1 MKKIMFND
9 RYGLTDAVL
18 SGRKTVTRRI
28 VSEKVWNKW
37 IDYDDWCNSVG
48 TDNIPTTREY
58 YTCEALFADHPPY
71 KPGEIIAVAQSYKEL
86 DNKWCCNHVGVHPA
100 ESPYSSCEN
109 KVGWNN
115 KMFVRAEACKH
126 QIKITDIRAER
137 LQDIT
142 DEDCLRE
149 GIWKADN
156 IGMAGES
163 YWFKGCVNSTHKTPR
178 EAFAALIDKV
188 SGKGTW
194 ERNPYVWRIEFEL
207 VK

>member
-9 RYGLTDAVL
+9 RYSLTDAVL
-18 SGRKTVTRRI
+18 SGRKTVTRRLI
-28 VSEKVWNKW
+28 NKAKKYTDLK
-37 IDYDDWCNSVG
+37 IYQPSVQMPYG
-48 TDNIPTTREY
+48 LYGYNDNDGWVFIPEVHY
-58 YTCEALFADHPPY
+58 
-71 KPGEIIAVAQSYKEL
+71 PGEIVAVAQSYRTLGYASDAL
-86 DNKWCCNHVGVHPA
+86 DR
-100 ESPYSSCEN
+100 SPKDSRHIRGSLGQS
-109 KVGWNN
+109 KGWNN
-115 KMFVRAEACKH
+115 KMFVRAETCKH

-137 LQDIT
+137 LHDIT
-142 DEDCLRE
+142 DDDCLRE

-178 EAFAALIDKV
+178 EAFAALIDKI

-194 ERNPYVWRIEFEL
+194 ESNPFVWRIEFEL